1 MVSRNIAYKLWISD
15 INGSEYVKSMGEF
28 ESNYIKFQDKQV
40 SRINLVATVINKY
53 ESENYASIIIDDGSS
68 QISVKSWNENRK
80 IIDKTEIGD
89 TLLIIAKI
97 RQNIGSNTLFLQ
109 PEILKKVDNN
119 WKVIRANE
127 LELEYG
133 KPEAKREKITE
144 DKIDIKELKVSNVG
158 LRIKILDMIEN
169 SKEGIAKEELSNFLK
184 GSNINSEIEE
194 LIKTGQFN
202 EDELRST
209 TPEDRIEIK
218 KERLNLYKEQ
228 LADQKLGIAEI
239 NAELE
244 WKIVSEKEI
253 NKDVLMG
260 HVMERAKMY
269 NLSSAQIEKYKLA
282 IDRTVKKDA
291 AAANILKNRETESDS
306 EIFKKLFVFSFK
318 NEMYYYG
325 IESLNK
331 KFLEIIKK
339 EKPDYLLACPAYY
352 ELTIDTLIEMK
363 KINPKMNYLLMKSR
377 KCFHRKF
384 LGILFRLP

>member
-144 DKIDIKELKVSNVG
+144 DKIDIRELKDSNVG

-194 LIKTGQFN
+194 LIKEGQIFEVGN
-202 EDELRST
+202 KYRLLR
-209 TPEDRIEIK
+209 
-218 KERLNLYKEQ
+218 
-228 LADQKLGIAEI
+228 
-239 NAELE
+239 
-244 WKIVSEKEI
+244 
-253 NKDVLMG
+253 
-260 HVMERAKMY
+260 
-269 NLSSAQIEKYKLA
+269 
-282 IDRTVKKDA
+282 
-291 AAANILKNRETESDS
+291 
-306 EIFKKLFVFSFK
+306 
-318 NEMYYYG
+318 
-325 IESLNK
+325 
-331 KFLEIIKK
+331 
-339 EKPDYLLACPAYY
+339 
-352 ELTIDTLIEMK
+352 
-363 KINPKMNYLLMKSR
+363 
-377 KCFHRKF
+377 
-384 LGILFRLP
+384 